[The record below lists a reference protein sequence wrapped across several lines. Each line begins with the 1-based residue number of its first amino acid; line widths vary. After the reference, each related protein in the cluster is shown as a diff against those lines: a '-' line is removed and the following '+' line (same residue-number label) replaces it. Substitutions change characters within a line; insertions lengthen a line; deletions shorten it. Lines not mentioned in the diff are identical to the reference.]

1 MKGRKTIRNALIAIG
16 LIVIASLVAHFYVQS
31 QVYYAVVNFTTPE
44 GLSITALLAET
55 TDRGACGAANERFLT
70 PIRQQCKGCK
80 VTMARCAR
88 QLEGLEL
95 ALSQDDPI
103 PHYLVAALNVRM
115 AIIGPPE
122 IAKPGCE
129 TLAVELSGRGVRSAA
144 CISPGVARAKPGQPA
159 K

>member
-1 MKGRKTIRNALIAIG
+1 MKGRKVIRNAVIAIG
-16 LIVIASLVAHFYVQS
+16 LRVIASLAAHFYVQS

-70 PIRQQCKGCK
+70 PIKQQCKGCK

-95 ALSQDDPI
+95 ALSQGDPV
-103 PHYLVAALNVRM
+103 PHYLIAALDVRM
-115 AIIGPPE
+115 AILGPAE

-129 TLAVELSGRGVRSAA
+129 TLAAELSGRGVRSAT
-144 CISPGVARAKPGQPA
+144 CISPRAAPPKS
-159 K
+159 